1 MRTIIPLCAHCLR
14 DKDQCKHRE
23 GILDKTKLIKEK
35 GTLTH
40 HCPIYYELIPV
51 GTKVEVELKE
61 IQGDEFTLSDGSPD
75 FSHKWVSLGWVKG
88 TIERKS
94 PLKGFFTIKL
104 DKPVELNIPHKG
116 ESWQQATPELYD
128 RRAKRAKDIK
138 II

>member
-35 GTLTH
+35 VTLTH

-51 GTKVEVELKE
+51 GTRVEVELKE
-61 IQGDEFTLSDGSPD
+61 IKKDEYEY
-75 FSHKWVSLGWVKG
+75 KWVSKGWVPGKIIG
-88 TIERKS
+88 KS
-94 PLKGFFTIKL
+94 SIKGFYNIKL
-104 DKPVELNIPHKG
+104 DTPVEMTIPAIRG
-116 ESWQQATPELYD
+116 SWTDLIKETVTI
-128 RRAKRAKDIK
+128 RAKRAKDIK